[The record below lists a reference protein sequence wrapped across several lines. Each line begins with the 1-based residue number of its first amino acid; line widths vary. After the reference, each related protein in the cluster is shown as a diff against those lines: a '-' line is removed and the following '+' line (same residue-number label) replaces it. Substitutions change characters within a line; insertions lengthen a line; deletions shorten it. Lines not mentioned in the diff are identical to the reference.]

1 MKRLFALAVFVP
13 TFALAQETDP
23 VSYDYFDL
31 DYVGS
36 NWDVGGA
43 DVDSSGVGGTFSIDI
58 RDQFF
63 IFGDYQTWEFDDF
76 GDAGSTSKTLGL
88 GKAFDIAER
97 WSIYGSLGFRMLDLD
112 VGLGNVEDEGGV
124 VAGGARW
131 RFADGFELRFGAE
144 YADVGDT
151 GIGEASFHVGA
162 DLHLTDVIALTVGLN
177 ENEEEITTWKIGVR
191 FYPTKDSSRLRQRR

>member
-112 VGLGNVEDEGGV
+112 VGLATSRTRAASWPAVRASPMSSCAGVLGNAFD
-124 VAGGARW
+124 
-131 RFADGFELRFGAE
+131 
-144 YADVGDT
+144 
-151 GIGEASFHVGA
+151 VGA
-162 DLHLTDVIALTVGLN
+162 DEGADRRAQRERGRDHDL
-177 ENEEEITTWKIGVR
+177 EN
-191 FYPTKDSSRLRQRR
+191 RRAFLPDEGFEQAAAAPLIEDQ